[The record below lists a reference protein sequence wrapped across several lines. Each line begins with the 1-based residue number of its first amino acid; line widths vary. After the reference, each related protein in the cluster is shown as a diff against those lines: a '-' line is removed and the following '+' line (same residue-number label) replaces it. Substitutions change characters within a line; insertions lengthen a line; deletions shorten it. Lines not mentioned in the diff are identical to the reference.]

1 MKKLL
6 TPTAL
11 LALCVALA
19 VSSCKKVDDPLVPFE
34 ASPVLVQIVD
44 APYQSDFSSEPTALY
59 ALSASVTLRA
69 RILKLDKTNL
79 LDYKKGID
87 SVAVPNLKIT
97 LLQRVTDPKTSK
109 VVIVTIGE
117 ATTDANGKVSFSK
130 TWAEFSKAST
140 DLGFEAPKTPSAALS
155 WTGTLDGVTFT
166 RLSKVQAK

>member
-6 TPTAL
+6 TPTTL

-19 VSSCKKVDDPLVPFE
+19 VSSCKKVDDPLVPFS
-34 ASPVLVQIVD
+34 ASPVLVQIED
-44 APYQSDFSSEPTALY
+44 APYQSDFSGEPTALY
-59 ALSASVTLRA
+59 ALSAPVTLRA

-87 SVAVPNLKIT
+87 SVAVPNLKVTIT
-97 LLQRVTDPKTSK
+97 LRSGVA
-109 VVIVTIGE
+109 VGE
-117 ATTDANGKVSFSK
+117 ATTDAKGKISLSK
-130 TWAEFSKAST
+130 TWAELGIASPKAGSN
-140 DLGFEAPKTPSAALS
+140 AALS